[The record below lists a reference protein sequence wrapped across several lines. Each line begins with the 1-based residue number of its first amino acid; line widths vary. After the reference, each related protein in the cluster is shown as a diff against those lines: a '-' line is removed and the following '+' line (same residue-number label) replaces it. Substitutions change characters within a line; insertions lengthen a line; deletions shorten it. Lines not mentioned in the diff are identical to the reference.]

1 MFSHKIDNS
10 VIVCQLC
17 IVIVW
22 TIKLEAEALFDSL
35 LILRF
40 YSSKHLQHID
50 RHFNLLLTHNTAK
63 SHIVHDP
70 ML

>member
-17 IVIVW
+17 IVIVC

-35 LILRF
+35 LFYDFTHRNIYNTSIDILI
-40 YSSKHLQHID
+40 YY
-50 RHFNLLLTHNTAK
+50 
-63 SHIVHDP
+63 
-70 ML
+70 